1 MEDENGLELSLGLG
15 CGGSSAKSKGK
26 NGSSSDTRMEEGDKG
41 NKLGDDF
48 KKFLHGNTQKQDS
61 STGSQR
67 SDSVIPQ
74 EKFFND
80 LSKNNAD
87 ADASINLNNRG
98 LWVSSTRSAETDE
111 EKRSDL
117 GNKRKHL
124 FDELNN
130 RKKHERDAHHTD
142 LHDKKSYISITTE
155 DGSTAENEDVAE
167 SEVEGSTS
175 RLASHHDDGPKQFIG
190 VGGPPE
196 ATKEVRGFSDSSV
209 VELQGQRRVNGS
221 SENEF
226 KQGNLSYGVPFSVQP
241 VGIMNVPYSFPVKES
256 NSVGA
261 PSTSGHPITG
271 MIPVLPTSNCEQRT
285 VNQSVNPGNL
295 PVFFGYSPVQLPT
308 LDKDNSFG
316 LVSHLQQFNTS
327 YGRAPSNAEKQND
340 VLKISQAM
348 QAIAR
353 NSPEVAQYDG
363 RTLGRAKGDG
373 KQLIAE
379 EGSSSHTEDDAKG
392 STMNLRPKDAPEQ
405 STAETLCFDFSAIKP
420 GIGPAVKFGG
430 CGSYPNLPWVSTTA
444 PGPNGRTISG
454 VTYKYS
460 ANQIRIVCACHG
472 SHMSPEEF
480 VRHAS
485 EENANPDSSNGLATF
500 PSTNPAAPTQ
510 S

>member
-15 CGGSSAKSKGK
+15 FGGSSAKSKGK
-26 NGSSSDTRMEEGDKG
+26 SGSSSDTRTEEGDRG
-41 NKLGDDF
+41 NKLVDDF
-48 KKFLHGNTQKQDS
+48 KNFLHGNTRKQDS

-67 SDSVIPQ
+67 SDSVKPQ

-87 ADASINLNNRG
+87 ADAAINLNNRG
-98 LWVSSTRSAETDE
+98 LWVSSANRSAETDD

-117 GNKRKHL
+117 GNKRKLL
-124 FDELNN
+124 FDDLNDQ
-130 RKKHERDAHHTD
+130 KKHDREAHHSD
-142 LHDKKSYISITTE
+142 LRDKKSHISITTE
-155 DGSTAENEDVAE
+155 DCSTAENEDVAE

-175 RLASHHDDGPKQFIG
+175 RLASHHDDGSKQFLG

-196 ATKEVRGFSDSSV
+196 ATKEIRGFSDSSV
-209 VELQGQRRVNGS
+209 VELQGQRRLSGS
-221 SENEF
+221 SENDF
-226 KQGNLSYGVPFSVQP
+226 KQGNLNYGVPFSVQP
-241 VGIMNVPYSFPVKES
+241 VSIMNVHSFPIKES

-271 MIPVLPTSNCEQRT
+271 MIQVLPPSNGDQRPG
-285 VNQSVNPGNL
+285 NQSVNPGNL
-295 PVFFGYSPVQLPT
+295 PVMFGYSPVQLPT
-308 LDKDNSFG
+308 LDKDNSWG
-316 LVSHLQQFNTS
+316 MVSTAHLQQFHSS
-327 YGRAPSNAEKQND
+327 YAGRAPSNAEKQND
-340 VLKISQAM
+340 GLKISQAM

-353 NSPEVAQYDG
+353 NSNEVAQVDG
-363 RTLGRAKGDG
+363 RTLGQAKGDR
-373 KQLIAE
+373 KQLITE
-379 EGSSSHTEDDAKG
+379 EGSSSHTEDDVKG
-392 STMNLRPKDAPEQ
+392 STMNPRPKDAPE
-405 STAETLCFDFSAIKP
+405 P
-420 GIGPAVKFGG
+420 
-430 CGSYPNLPWVSTTA
+430 

-485 EENANPDSSNGLATF
+485 EENANPDAGNGSATF
-500 PSTNPAAPTQ
+500 PNANPAASTQ